1 MSEDDPTERPDT
13 ATFSMFSDEETGPQ
27 GDGGYQVL
35 ARKYRPRRFE
45 DLIGQEAMVRTLR
58 NAFETDRIA
67 HAFMLTGVRGVG
79 KTTTARLLA
88 RALNYRSAD
97 TDQPSI
103 MLDPPGEHCEAIMAG
118 RDPDVLELDA
128 ASRTGVADMRELLE
142 GARYSPVSARYK
154 VYVIDEVHMLS
165 IAAFNALLKTLEE
178 PPGHVKFIFATT
190 EIRKVPVTVLSRC
203 QRFDLKRLDPAALA
217 QHLGRVAAREG
228 ASVSDEGLALI
239 ARAAEGSVRDGLS
252 ILDQAIVQTS
262 DGGSVSAEAVR
273 DMLGLGDRGRLMDVF
288 DMAVHGRGKEALA
301 EVDDQLLAGAEPLV
315 LLKDLMDIC
324 AAVASAQVAGDD
336 YAPAAPSDQVERTRA
351 LAQYLTPAQV
361 SRYWQ
366 MLLSGYRD
374 TQTAPD
380 TATALR
386 MVVLRLVSAAGLPSP
401 EEAARMIAESAAGA
415 GAGSGGSAGASPS
428 GGGAGPT
435 GFDEVVDRLKA
446 RREALLLGE
455 VETYIR
461 PAAAAPGR
469 IECALVDGAPEGL
482 LRRLASF
489 LEEDTG
495 HAWDIL
501 QVETTAETLKDRA
514 ERVRREKIDA
524 VRAHPKVQS
533 ALAALPGAEIVEV
546 RQEGPVE
553 PGNDRGNVIDMD
565 RKRASS

>member
-1 MSEDDPTERPDT
+1 MSEDDLSEGPDT

-27 GDGGYQVL
+27 EDGAYQVL

-88 RALNYRSAD
+88 RALNYQTD
-97 TDQPSI
+97 ETDQPSI
-103 MLDPPGEHCEAIMAG
+103 HLDPPGEHCAAIMAG
-118 RDPDVLELDA
+118 RHPDVLELDA
-128 ASRTGVADMRELLE
+128 ASRTGVADMRELLD
-142 GARYSPVSARYK
+142 GARYAPVSARFK

-178 PPGHVKFIFATT
+178 PPAHVKFIFATT

-203 QRFDLKRLDPAALA
+203 QRFDLKRLDAPSLA
-217 QHLGRVAAREG
+217 GHLGRVAEREG
-228 ASVSDEGLALI
+228 ADVSDEGLALI

-252 ILDQAIVQTS
+252 ILDQAIVQTTQ
-262 DGGSVSAEAVR
+262 GERVSAEAVR

-288 DMAVHGRGKEALA
+288 DMAVHARGKEALA

-324 AAVASAQVAGDD
+324 AEIASAQVAGED
-336 YAPAAPSDQVERTRA
+336 YAPAAPSDQIERARA

-366 MLLSGYRD
+366 VLLSGYRD

-386 MVVLRLVSAAGLPSP
+386 MVVLRLVAAAGLPSP
-401 EEAARMIAESAAGA
+401 EEAARMIAQGTAGGGGTS
-415 GAGSGGSAGASPS
+415 GAPSEGGS
-428 GGGAGPT
+428 GPT

-446 RREALLLGE
+446 RREVLLLGE

-461 PAAAAPGR
+461 PAAASPGR
-469 IECALVDGAPEGL
+469 LECALVDGAPEGL

-495 HAWDIL
+495 HAWDIR
-501 QVETTAETLKDRA
+501 QVETSAETLKDRA
-514 ERVRREKIDA
+514 ERIRREKIDA
-524 VRAHPKVQS
+524 VRAHPRVQT
-533 ALAALPGAEIVEV
+533 ALAALPGAEIVDV
-546 RQEGPVE
+546 RQEGPV
-553 PGNDRGNVIDMD
+553 DQADDKGNVVDL
-565 RKRASS
+565 RPRRASK